1 MTNQTT
7 SINPQW
13 QQVIDY
19 YNSMRS
25 DSDRISFL
33 KSLTDEQQQYLQKHI
48 IVPEQFKLHAPATLV
63 SPNTRTFFSESDK
76 NQIIP
81 IKKPTSTYVDRAR
94 VFSGGLFSSIR
105 NKAKKAPFYS
115 TRSSRRSGDLN
126 IPIVVGACSVF
137 GIISFIAT
145 GLIFNFNNTMF
156 FIRQIPVFGD
166 VLGVESV
173 VTKDAYL
180 KRFEDYVQKEGYSY
194 QPYDDE
200 DRDGITN
207 IDEFIWD
214 SNMTESDQNGN
225 SIVDGQDLIAGID
238 HTNNESVDRLSTE
251 TLEKLALMD
260 SSTTIHNRIFA
271 YSWENQVSFL
281 QQKDLNYDYSSDG
294 AYTIMNTDD
303 GQEYELD
310 LSQPIYLTIEKL
322 GLINSPLNIQSNG
335 NTVLDSLNDSR
346 INYLSGSPL
355 PGQIGDSIITLP
367 NNSES
372 NPMLNSAT
380 EDLYSLGPNNQILV
394 RAVTTSNQP
403 ITLSFDII
411 KNNLYDLDSVNY
423 SNQLSSKNLVLTS
436 SHPELSHEK
445 RLFITSKLVSVSVSD
460 SVEIPGRS
468 L

>member
-1 MTNQTT
+1 VTNQTT

>member
-1 MTNQTT
+1 
-7 SINPQW
+7 
-13 QQVIDY
+13 
-19 YNSMRS
+19 MRS